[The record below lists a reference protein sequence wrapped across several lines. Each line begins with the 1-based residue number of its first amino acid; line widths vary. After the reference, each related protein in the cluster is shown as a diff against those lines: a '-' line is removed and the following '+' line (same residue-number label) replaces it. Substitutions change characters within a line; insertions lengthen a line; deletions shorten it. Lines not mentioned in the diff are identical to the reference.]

1 MKKNVGKIDKIIR
14 FMVAIIFI
22 LLIITKI
29 ATGIWFW
36 ILGAL
41 ALIFIATGIMG
52 WCGIYSVFGITTC
65 SLPKK

>member
-1 MKKNVGKIDKIIR
+1 
-14 FMVAIIFI
+14 MVAIIFI
-22 LLIITKI
+22 LLIVTKI
-29 ATGIWFW
+29 ATGIWSW

>member
-22 LLIITKI
+22 LLIVTEI

-65 SLPKK
+65 SLQKK

>member
-22 LLIITKI
+22 LLIVTKI

-41 ALIFIATGIMG
+41 ALIFIATGIMR

>member
-1 MKKNVGKIDKIIR
+1 MKKNVGNIDKIIR

-22 LLIITKI
+22 LLIVTAV

-36 ILGAL
+36 ILGIL

-65 SLPKK
+65 PSPKK